1 MNAYKKVLRI
11 WITIT
16 SFIGFLVGWVFL
28 SHTTDTNITTY
39 VGNVAV
45 VMPEIQTIP
54 ALGDTTTDT
63 TNTGNVQ
70 VFTVNAA
77 PQTSGP
83 TFRTGGS

>member
-28 SHTTDTNITTY
+28 SRTTEPDTVTY
-39 VGNVAV
+39 VGNTV
-45 VMPEIQTIP
+45 VTMPEIQAIP
-54 ALGDTTTDT
+54 ALGDTSN
-63 TNTGNVQ
+63 NTGSGNVQ
-70 VFTVNAA
+70 FFTVNVA
-77 PQTSGP
+77 PQSSSP